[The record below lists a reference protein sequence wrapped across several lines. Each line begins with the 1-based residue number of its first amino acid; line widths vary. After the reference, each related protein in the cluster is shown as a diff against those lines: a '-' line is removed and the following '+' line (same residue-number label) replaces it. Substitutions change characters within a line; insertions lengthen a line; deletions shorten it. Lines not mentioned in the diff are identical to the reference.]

1 MTGFPLRLRLDA
13 PITRVW
19 MSIVVCAGAGL
30 AAVALMA
37 GCFAV
42 EEEEYRPSRR
52 ALELNNQ
59 AVRAFS
65 EGDLEQA
72 LRLAND
78 AIALEPKFYRAYA
91 NKAAVLRGL
100 GRRQEAIGALR
111 AAIEMNPAFVE
122 AYVPLGLYLEETDK
136 YDSALRHYQKAVEL
150 WDARLAKAPKDLDAA
165 VNRAVAVYLANNPRG
180 ALKALDAVLNLHPS
194 HEMARAVKRRIQSG
208 DRRAFING
216 AGRPEGS
223 EAPK

>member
-13 PITRVW
+13 PISRVW

-42 EEEEYRPSRR
+42 EEEDYRPSRR

-100 GRRQEAIGALR
+100 GRRPEAIGALR

-136 YDSALRHYQKAVEL
+136 YDSALHHYQKAIEL
-150 WDARLAKAPKDLDAA
+150 WDARLAKTPTDADAA

-180 ALKALDAVLNLHPS
+180 ALKALDAVLNVHPT

-208 DRRAFING
+208 DRGAFING

>member
-1 MTGFPLRLRLDA
+1 
-13 PITRVW
+13 
-19 MSIVVCAGAGL
+19 
-30 AAVALMA
+30 MA

-42 EEEEYRPSRR
+42 EEEDYRPSRR

-111 AAIEMNPAFVE
+111 AAIEMSPAFVE

-136 YDSALRHYQKAVEL
+136 YESALRHYQKAIEL
-150 WDARLAKAPKDLDAA
+150 WDARLAKAPKDPDAA

-180 ALKALDAVLNLHPS
+180 ALKALDAVLNVHPS